1 MHFLKKNNSFVV
13 LHALSSN
20 ELWNTTVVM
29 FLQGVP
35 SKKVVHFVLRGI
47 ESPNG
52 SYMLAFIY
60 ICSFAGKQ
68 VCI

>member
-1 MHFLKKNNSFVV
+1 MKYDRRDVF
-13 LHALSSN
+13 
-20 ELWNTTVVM
+20 T
-29 FLQGVP
+29 GCP
-35 SKKVVHFVLRGI
+35 IKKVVHFVLRGI

-68 VCI
+68 VCIKITVLELSVKKMKTGI